1 MIKATVIFRL
11 VCLTLLVASNANSGA
26 SERDCGFS
34 DYKPRHI
41 THFAE
46 RAAIARAKPQYPL
59 SAEAEAISGRVQIR
73 VLINK
78 RGLVE
83 MTCPVPA
90 SDSKKQDRRLITAAE
105 AAALQWSFQPSFG
118 IKTTGE
124 IQFDY
129 VEDVLTFE
137 FIPEQ
142 HRKQIEKR
150 Q

>member
-1 MIKATVIFRL
+1 MIKTSVIFPI
-11 VCLTLLVASNANSGA
+11 VCLTLLVASNANA
-26 SERDCGFS
+26 SSSEGDCDFS
-34 DYKPRHI
+34 KYKPRRI

-59 SAEAEAISGRVQIR
+59 SAEAEAISGRVQIK

-83 MTCPVPA
+83 MTCSVPA
-90 SDSKKQDRRLITAAE
+90 PDSKKQDRRLITAAE
-105 AAALQWSFQPSFG
+105 AAALQWSFQPNFG

-137 FIPEQ
+137 FVPEK
-142 HRKQIEKR
+142 HRK
-150 Q
+150 